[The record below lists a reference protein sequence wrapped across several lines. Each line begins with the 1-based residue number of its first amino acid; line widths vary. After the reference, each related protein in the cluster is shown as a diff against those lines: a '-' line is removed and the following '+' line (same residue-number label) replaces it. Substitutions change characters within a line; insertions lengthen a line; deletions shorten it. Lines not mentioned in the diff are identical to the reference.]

1 MKKNK
6 FKQKIKQISVVSLV
20 GLALSP
26 LLSSTSVVLAD
37 EVDHQNDSNYTT
49 ISVGDLLSQF
59 RNTSTSS
66 NLPVNKENELTNLK
80 EQFQLSDEDA
90 NFLKQQYLK
99 NHPNDPLAS
108 SKWKTAAAKAAAKV
122 AVPILKKFAKK
133 AGVKLGDRAIEN
145 VIAIITGVE
154 DNVQGRLYKALRNIG
169 FSKYWAGVTSR
180 AIVFALF

>member
-154 DNVQGRLYKALRNIG
+154 DNVQGRLYKALRNMG
-169 FSKYWAGVTSR
+169 FSKYWAGVASR
-180 AIVFALF
+180 AITFVLF